1 LCVFFA
7 SSLAT
12 GIQAGDVGMFGGGG
26 GEEFRSN
33 CRAND
38 VIVGLN
44 TRSGKALDQ
53 LGIICIG
60 LNAEKTEWAGS

>member
-1 LCVFFA
+1 
-7 SSLAT
+7 
-12 GIQAGDVGMFGGGG
+12 MFGGGG

-38 VIVGLN
+38 VIFGLD
-44 TRSGKALDQ
+44 TRSGKAVDQ
-53 LGIICIG
+53 VGIICIG